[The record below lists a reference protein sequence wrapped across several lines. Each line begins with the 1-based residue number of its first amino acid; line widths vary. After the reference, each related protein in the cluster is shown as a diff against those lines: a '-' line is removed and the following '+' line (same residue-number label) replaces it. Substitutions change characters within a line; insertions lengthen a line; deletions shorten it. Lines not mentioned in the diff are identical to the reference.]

1 MSERKYS
8 GNSTSQTKAVTK
20 EKFWRV
26 AKALKYMIKNL
37 FENLENPI
45 CSKKFTNDGVT
56 YAHREKKILKIFIR
70 EKFSDEEKRIFLPLK
85 TN

>member
-1 MSERKYS
+1 
-8 GNSTSQTKAVTK
+8 
-20 EKFWRV
+20 
-26 AKALKYMIKNL
+26 MIKNL

-56 YAHREKKILKIFIR
+56 YAHREKKLLKIFIR

>member
-1 MSERKYS
+1 
-8 GNSTSQTKAVTK
+8 
-20 EKFWRV
+20 
-26 AKALKYMIKNL
+26 MIKNL

-56 YAHREKKILKIFIR
+56 HAHREKKLLKIFIR

-85 TN
+85 TNLITIG